1 MMALLEAPHH
11 QEEISVFGVIFQ
23 TETASSLNFIEGRT
37 SEQNTLACSHARLK
51 EQFSTYTKIVL
62 IKANP
67 FIINA
72 SLFID
77 FFFFP
82 TKPMESETAVP
93 FRPRSA
99 RLVAAATLPEVEF
112 YFHLLVLIHL
122 IDTECYNE
130 VR

>member
-37 SEQNTLACSHARLK
+37 SEQSTLACSHARLK

-77 FFFFP
+77 FFFFIFP
-82 TKPMESETAVP
+82 QSLWNQKLQYLSDLVVP
-93 FRPRSA
+93 DW
-99 RLVAAATLPEVEF
+99 LQLPLCQKLNF
-112 YFHLLVLIHL
+112 TFI
-122 IDTECYNE
+122 C
-130 VR
+130 